1 MRPLIKEDGTGT
13 PAHEVI
19 TYDPDDD
26 GLVYV
31 QSKGRTKTF
40 TFDKVFPASSS
51 QNEVSKSDT
60 DWSILSVSVLVI
72 QGSQLATFQGG
83 AFTLSLIF

>member
-1 MRPLIKEDGTGT
+1 MRPPIKEDGTGT

-26 GLVYV
+26 GLVYLLN
-31 QSKGRTKTF
+31 KGCTKTF

-51 QNEVSKSDT
+51 QTEENTYLLRKYHKEMNTAVQFLSKSC
-60 DWSILSVSVLVI
+60 ILVI
-72 QGSQLATFQGG
+72 TKLRQ
-83 AFTLSLIF
+83 